1 MSECKVCKTTEN
13 IVYSGVDALLLGIP
27 NAETETTCYP
37 CANKA
42 RIPASTEIEV
52 KDFLWSELD
61 HFRICLE
68 GALTNF
74 KHANTT
80 IDFTDIDLIVMHLKA
95 ETLKL
100 EKKVAGLAN
109 GTL

>member
-1 MSECKVCKTTEN
+1 MSKCKFCGTTEAL
-13 IVYSGVDALLLGIP
+13 VYSGVDALLLGIP
-27 NAETETTCYP
+27 GAETRTTCYK
-37 CANKA
+37 CANKE
-42 RIPASTEIEV
+42 RTPATTEIEV

>member
-1 MSECKVCKTTEN
+1 MSKCKVCQTTEN
-13 IVYSGVDALLLGIP
+13 LVYSGVDALLLGIP
-27 NAETETTCYP
+27 GAQTRTMCYP

-42 RIPASTEIEV
+42 RIPAPTEIEA

-74 KHANTT
+74 KNANTA
-80 IDFTDIDLIVMHLKA
+80 IDFTDIDLIVMHLKS

-100 EKKVAGLAN
+100 EKKVARLTNDA
-109 GTL
+109 